1 MKIFYGH
8 GEGNY
13 IDITKDVFQ
22 KCLKDDGIYISAGD
36 GERCNIIGYDPYPH
50 ILKHIIIED
59 HFNNKYMYSATK
71 EAIIKFESI
80 NQQLTNDKSP
90 KKWWNT
96 IGKFIVDPKER
107 LDTLH
112 KHLNLYHT
120 GWGGFEYEYP
130 EQLMVMKNVNE
141 NSKVLEIGGNVGRVS
156 HIIQTILNNSKNHV
170 IMECENDMANKL
182 RSNLSMNGF
191 DDINIETNC
200 LSKAPLYMD
209 GGHGPR
215 PLEDFKETE
224 KPVEVPTISYSEI
237 CKKYNINFDI
247 LVADCEGS
255 LFYIFKEDPDM
266 LNNLHT
272 VIMENDYYDIT
283 HKQTVDALLK
293 IKGFKLVYQ
302 EKGVPWAS
310 WSCCYEYFYEVWKK
324 E

>member
-1 MKIFYGH
+1 
-8 GEGNY
+8 
-13 IDITKDVFQ
+13 
-22 KCLKDDGIYISAGD
+22 
-36 GERCNIIGYDPYPH
+36 
-50 ILKHIIIED
+50 
-59 HFNNKYMYSATK
+59 
-71 EAIIKFESI
+71 
-80 NQQLTNDKSP
+80 
-90 KKWWNT
+90 
-96 IGKFIVDPKER
+96 
-107 LDTLH
+107 
-112 KHLNLYHT
+112 
-120 GWGGFEYEYP
+120 
-130 EQLMVMKNVNE
+130 MVIRNVNE

-170 IMECENDMANKL
+170 VMECENDMANKL
-182 RSNLSMNGF
+182 RINLSMNGF
-191 DDINIETNC
+191 EDINIETNC

-283 HKQTVDALLK
+283 HNRQLTPFLK
-293 IKGFKLVYQ
+293 LRDLN
-302 EKGVPWAS
+302 
-310 WSCCYEYFYEVWKK
+310 
-324 E
+324 

>member
-36 GERCNIIGYDPYPH
+36 RERCNIIGYDPYPH
-50 ILKHIIIED
+50 ILKHILIVD
-59 HFNNKYMYSATK
+59 HFNNKYIYSATK
-71 EAIIKFESI
+71 EVIIKFESMS
-80 NQQLTNDKSP
+80 QQLIYDKSP
-90 KKWWNT
+90 KRWWNT
-96 IGKFIVDPKER
+96 VGKFITDPKEK
-107 LDTLH
+107 LNTLH

-130 EQLMVMKNVNE
+130 EQLMAMNNVNE

-170 IMECENDMANKL
+170 IMECDNDMANKL
-182 RSNLSMNGF
+182 RFNLNTNGF
-191 DDINIETNC
+191 DNINIETNC
-200 LSKAPLYMD
+200 LSKTTLYMD
-209 GGHGPR
+209 GSHGPR
-215 PLEDFKETE
+215 PIEDFKEAE
-224 KPVEVPTISYSEI
+224 HPVEVPTISYLEI
-237 CKKYNINFDI
+237 CRKYNIDFDI

-266 LNNLHT
+266 LNNIHT
-272 VIMENDYYDIT
+272 VIMENDYYDLT
-283 HKQTVDALLK
+283 HKQTVDAILK
-293 IKGFKLVYQ
+293 NKGFKLTYQ

-310 WSCCYEYFYEVWKK
+310 WSCCYEYFYEVWRVI
-324 E
+324 

>member
-13 IDITKDVFQ
+13 IDITKEVFQ
-22 KCLKDDGIYISAGD
+22 NCLKDDGIYISADD
-36 GERCNIIGYDPYPH
+36 GERGKIIGYDPYPY
-50 ILKHIIIED
+50 ILKHILIID
-59 HFNNKYMYSATK
+59 HFNNKYIYSATK
-71 EAIIKFESI
+71 EVIIKFESI
-80 NQQLTNDKSP
+80 SQQLTNNKSP

-96 IGKFIVDPKER
+96 VGKFITDPKER
-107 LDTLH
+107 LNTLQ

-130 EQLMVMKNVNE
+130 EQLMAMNNVNE

-170 IMECENDMANKL
+170 IMECDNDTANKL
-182 RSNLSMNGF
+182 RFNLKTNGF
-191 DDINIETNC
+191 DDINIETDC
-200 LSKAPLYMD
+200 LSKTPLYMD

-215 PLEDFKETE
+215 PIEDFKATE
-224 KPVEVPTISYSEI
+224 NPVKVPTISYSEI
-237 CKKYNINFDI
+237 CRKYNIDFDI

-266 LNNLHT
+266 LNNIHT
-272 VIMENDYYDIT
+272 VVMENDYTDIT
-283 HKQTVDALLK
+283 HKQTVDAILK
-293 IKGFKLVYQ
+293 DKGFKLAYQ

-324 E
+324 